1 MPDWID
7 PSTESIEGAADLIV
21 SGRWRDAFAHGV
33 DDIAFVDES
42 WLPQEKAHQDVLD
55 FWKSQKARRS
65 DSLFTSS
72 MVDPTAIGKVLSK
85 IMLLDV
91 EEDGMDARY
100 RVYGTGISSMVGKDW
115 TGKLVSEMNR
125 SVRSNQALFYR
136 ACYRAVFRTAKP
148 MFTHHQ
154 PLSWID
160 ASAWKR
166 LILPVHD
173 EFGNKVVRF
182 LVCNLADKGRELSSH
197 EWKLMHDQRYS

>member
-1 MPDWID
+1 MPDWVD
-7 PSTESIEGAADLIV
+7 PSLESIEDAADLVV
-21 SGRWRDAFAHGV
+21 SGNWRRAFDHGV
-33 DDIAFVDES
+33 DEISFVDES
-42 WLPQEKAHQDVLD
+42 WVPQRKEHQDLID
-55 FWKSQKARRS
+55 FWTDRKSQRP
-65 DSLFTSS
+65 DNLLTSR

-85 IMLLDV
+85 ILLLDV
-91 EEDGMDARY
+91 ADDGFDARY

-148 MFTHHQ
+148 LYTHHQ

-173 EFGNKVVRF
+173 EAGEKIVRF
-182 LVCNLADKGRELSSH
+182 LVCNLAEKGRELSSQ
-197 EWKLMHDQRYS
+197 EWKLLHDQRYS